1 MKTMKHT
8 TKTNHKLLSL
18 NDLGGGIG
26 FAVTSSFTYRYR
38 AFRRCQM
45 MAQAEGSLRVYIILI
60 NKNNNKQQK
69 KQTMKQNFTHYFKSI
84 ILAIAFL
91 LSGAIPANSQNIYFK
106 DKKIQQIGLSNN
118 KADVSDLV
126 QPFYCGVDDNKFSLV
141 EGQEYTISKT
151 PITIS
156 DAKFG
161 NIVEQDIF
169 ENNSKL
175 SKALTLRIDEKED
188 SKILCCIIVA
198 ADWNYNKTITFKIAV
213 HDMPLVVEKPATCT
227 SDGYRKYKCA
237 CCNEERTETLY
248 ALGHS
253 YGEWQEMAGGHMRT
267 CSNDAN
273 HKQYN
278 MDATGVN
285 ALEITL
291 TDDTKLSYPSTLS
304 PVVTFNDLDVAIGF
318 DTDKTSLVNKVDI
331 AAYNQVWSHNKNGY
345 AQNNEDNTY
354 SHQCDYTDCG
364 YKHDDLFVKN
374 GKQYYVA
381 EKKNGVIRVADMT
394 LNDSE
399 GYDCEADITVGSVS
413 YSRDMK
419 DNQWGT
425 LCLPFAINPNAYSD
439 CSFYK
444 LSSVDDEKSEIV
456 LSRIDDSTIAAGTPV
471 LVRRNAA
478 VSSISISVP
487 SEGEGD
493 GVVMSKNIQTGSTV
507 GEYSLVGRLTTS
519 DDALTDN
526 CYIINNDKFWNV
538 GKLTNGGKTVKV
550 GAFRSYLEANTSMA
564 QARMLSLS
572 IGGDNTTA
580 IDVLNAADDGEA
592 EIYDLNG
599 HRLSDLQ
606 KGMNIVKRGNKTT
619 KVIIK

>member
-18 NDLGGGIG
+18 NDLGGGIC

-106 DKKIQQIGLSNN
+106 DKEIHQIGLSNN
-118 KADVSDLV
+118 KADVSGLV
-126 QPFYCGVDDNKFSLV
+126 QPFYCGVDDNIFSLV

-188 SKILCCIIVA
+188 SKILCCNIVA
-198 ADWNYNKTITFKIAV
+198 ADWNNNKTITFKIAV

-381 EKKNGVIRVADMT
+381 EKKNGVIKVADMT

-439 CSFYK
+439 YSFYQ
-444 LSSVDDEKSEIV
+444 LSSVDNERQEIV

-478 VSSISISVP
+478 ASGISISAT
-487 SEGEGD
+487 D
-493 GVVMSKNIQTGSTV
+493 AAMSNAVLTGSTA
-507 GEYSLVGRLTTS
+507 GDYSLVGTLTTS
-519 DDALTDN
+519 NALSND
-526 CYIINNDKFWNV
+526 CYVINNDKFWNV
-538 GKLTNGGKTVKV
+538 GELNKAGKTVRV

-580 IDVLNAADDGEA
+580 IDVLHAADDGEA

>member
-1 MKTMKHT
+1 MKNLIKRHVR
-8 TKTNHKLLSL
+8 LLAL
-18 NDLGGGIG
+18 TL
-26 FAVTSSFTYRYR
+26 
-38 AFRRCQM
+38 AFIM
-45 MAQAEGSLRVYIILI
+45 
-60 NKNNNKQQK
+60 
-69 KQTMKQNFTHYFKSI
+69 
-84 ILAIAFL
+84 
-91 LSGAIPANSQNIYFK
+91 SGAIPANSQSITYI
-106 DKKIQQIGLSNN
+106 DKNFVEAYSENS
-118 KADVSDLV
+118 KADVSTLV
-126 QPFYCGVDDNKFSLV
+126 QPFYCRIDDNMNSFLEV
-141 EGQEYTISKT
+141 PNNTTEDYVYTISKT

-161 NIVEQDIF
+161 NIVEQDIIG
-169 ENNSKL
+169 NTSNL

-188 SKILCCIIVA
+188 SKILCCNIVA
-198 ADWNYNKTITFKIAV
+198 VDGNYNKTITFKIAV
-213 HDMPLVVEKPATCT
+213 HDMPLVEEQPATCT

-253 YGEWQEMAGGHMRT
+253 FGEWQEMAGGHMRT
-267 CSNDAN
+267 CSHDAN

-291 TDDTKLSYPSTLS
+291 NDDTKLSYPSTLS

-318 DTDKTSLVNKVDI
+318 DTDKTSLVNKADI
-331 AAYNQVWSHNKNGY
+331 KEYNQVWSHNKNGY
-345 AQNNEDNTY
+345 AKNDDKTY

-381 EKKNGVIRVADMT
+381 EKKNGVIKVADMT

-439 CSFYK
+439 YSFYQ
-444 LSSVDDEKSEIV
+444 LSSVDNERQEIV

-493 GVVMSKNIQTGSTV
+493 GVVMSKNIQTVSTA

-519 DDALTDN
+519 DVLTDN

-538 GKLTNGGKTVKV
+538 GNLINSGKAKAVKV
-550 GAFRSYLEANTSMA
+550 GAFRSYLEANTSSA
-564 QARMLSLS
+564 QVMMLSLS
-572 IGGDNTTA
+572 IGDNDTTA
-580 IDVLNAADDGEA
+580 IDVLHAADDGEA

-599 HRLSDLQ
+599 HRLPDLQ
-606 KGMNIVKRGNKTT
+606 KGVNIVKRGNKTT

>member
-1 MKTMKHT
+1 MKNLIKRHVR
-8 TKTNHKLLSL
+8 LLVL
-18 NDLGGGIG
+18 TL
-26 FAVTSSFTYRYR
+26 
-38 AFRRCQM
+38 
-45 MAQAEGSLRVYIILI
+45 
-60 NKNNNKQQK
+60 
-69 KQTMKQNFTHYFKSI
+69 
-84 ILAIAFL
+84 AFL

-141 EGQEYTISKT
+141 EGQKYTISKT

-175 SKALTLRIDEKED
+175 SNALTLQIDEKED
-188 SKILCCIIVA
+188 SKILCCNIVA

-267 CSNDAN
+267 CSHDAN

-318 DTDKTSLVNKVDI
+318 DTDKTSLVNKADI
-331 AAYNQVWSHNKNGY
+331 KEYNQVWSHNKNGY
-345 AQNNEDNTY
+345 AKNDDKTY

-381 EKKNGVIRVADMT
+381 EKKNGVIKVADMT

-493 GVVMSKNIQTGSTV
+493 GVVMSKNIQTGSTA

-519 DDALTDN
+519 DALSND

>member
-1 MKTMKHT
+1 
-8 TKTNHKLLSL
+8 
-18 NDLGGGIG
+18 
-26 FAVTSSFTYRYR
+26 
-38 AFRRCQM
+38 
-45 MAQAEGSLRVYIILI
+45 
-60 NKNNNKQQK
+60 
-69 KQTMKQNFTHYFKSI
+69 MKQNFTHYFKSI

-91 LSGAIPANSQNIYFK
+91 LSGAIPANSQSITYI
-106 DKKIQQIGLSNN
+106 DKNWNAACSENS
-118 KADVSDLV
+118 KADVSTLV
-126 QPFYCGVDDNKFSLV
+126 QPFYCRIDDNMFSFLEV
-141 EGQEYTISKT
+141 PNNTTEDYVYTISKT

-161 NIVEQDIF
+161 NIVEEDIIK
-169 ENNSKL
+169 NNSKL

-188 SKILCCIIVA
+188 SKILCCNIVA
-198 ADWNYNKTITFKIAV
+198 VDWNYNKTITFKIAV
-213 HDMPLVVEKPATCT
+213 HDMPLVEEQPATCT

-237 CCNEERTETLY
+237 CCQEERTETLY

-291 TDDTKLSYPSTLS
+291 TDETKLSYPSTLS

-318 DTDKTSLVNKVDI
+318 DTDKTSLVNKADI

-345 AQNNEDNTY
+345 AKNDDKTY
-354 SHQCDYTDCG
+354 SHACDVAGCTVKY
-364 YKHDDLFVKN
+364 DDLFVKN
-374 GKQYYVA
+374 GEQYYVA
-381 EKKNGVIRVADMT
+381 ENKDGVIRVADMT

-444 LSSVDDEKSEIV
+444 LSSVDNKKSEIV

-478 VSSISISVP
+478 ASSISISVP

-493 GVVMSKNIQTGSTV
+493 GVVMSKNIQTGITA
-507 GEYSLVGRLTTS
+507 GEYSLVGTLTTS
-519 DDALTDN
+519 NALTDN

-538 GKLTNGGKTVKV
+538 GELNKAGKTVRV

>member
-1 MKTMKHT
+1 
-8 TKTNHKLLSL
+8 
-18 NDLGGGIG
+18 
-26 FAVTSSFTYRYR
+26 
-38 AFRRCQM
+38 
-45 MAQAEGSLRVYIILI
+45 
-60 NKNNNKQQK
+60 
-69 KQTMKQNFTHYFKSI
+69 MKQNFTHYFKSI

-91 LSGAIPANSQNIYFK
+91 LSWAVPTFGQPQNRLYIYNKDGMPIDNVDNNKVTINDSDPFYLVVFDGGCYYSVYSSSSSDVVNITTNAYNGYIQNINL
-106 DKKIQQIGLSNN
+106 DQS
-118 KADVSDLV
+118 
-126 QPFYCGVDDNKFSLV
+126 
-141 EGQEYTISKT
+141 
-151 PITIS
+151 
-156 DAKFG
+156 
-161 NIVEQDIF
+161 
-169 ENNSKL
+169 
-175 SKALTLRIDEKED
+175 
-188 SKILCCIIVA
+188 
-198 ADWNYNKTITFKIAV
+198 
-213 HDMPLVVEKPATCT
+213 
-227 SDGYRKYKCA
+227 
-237 CCNEERTETLY
+237 ERLTETLLGQLQKFQIPNNEGSRELCWKY
-248 ALGHS
+248 EHTKFSIAIHELSEVQGSKEATCSEDGDMTYKCRHCGETRTEIFKATGHS
-253 YGEWQEMAGGHMRT
+253 FGEWQEMEMGNGRFRT
-267 CSNDAN
+267 CTYDAN
-273 HKQYN
+273 HIQYD

-318 DTDKTSLVNKVDI
+318 DTDKTSLVNKADI

-381 EKKNGVIRVADMT
+381 EKKNGVIKVADMT

-439 CSFYK
+439 CSFYQ
-444 LSSVDDEKSEIV
+444 LSSVDNDKSEIV
-456 LSRIDDSTIAAGTPV
+456 LSRIDDPTIDAGTPV

-478 VSSISISVP
+478 VSGISISTTNTA
-487 SEGEGD
+487 
-493 GVVMSKNIQTGSTV
+493 MSNAIQTGITA
-507 GEYSLVGRLTTS
+507 GEYSLVGTLTTS
-519 DDALTDN
+519 NALTDN

-538 GKLTNGGKTVKV
+538 GELNNAGKTVRV

-580 IDVLNAADDGEA
+580 IDVLNAADNSEA

-599 HRLSDLQ
+599 HRLPDLQ
-606 KGMNIVKRGNKTT
+606 KGINIVKRGNKTT
-619 KVIIK
+619 KVIIR

>member
-1 MKTMKHT
+1 
-8 TKTNHKLLSL
+8 
-18 NDLGGGIG
+18 
-26 FAVTSSFTYRYR
+26 
-38 AFRRCQM
+38 
-45 MAQAEGSLRVYIILI
+45 
-60 NKNNNKQQK
+60 
-69 KQTMKQNFTHYFKSI
+69 MKQNFTHYFKSI

-106 DKKIQQIGLSNN
+106 DKKIHQIGLLNN

-126 QPFYCGVDDNKFSLV
+126 QPFYCGVDDNRFSLV

-156 DAKFG
+156 DAIFG
-161 NIVEQDIF
+161 NIVEQDIIK
-169 ENNSKL
+169 NNSIL

-188 SKILCCIIVA
+188 SKILCCNIVA
-198 ADWNYNKTITFKIAV
+198 VDWNSNKTITFKIAV
-213 HDMPLVVEKPATCT
+213 HDMPLVEEQPATCT

-318 DTDKTSLVNKVDI
+318 DTDKTSLVNKADI
-331 AAYNQVWSHNKNGY
+331 KEYNQVWSHNKNGY
-345 AQNNEDNTY
+345 AKNDDKTY
-354 SHQCDYTDCG
+354 SHACDVAGCTVKY
-364 YKHDDLFVKN
+364 DDLFVKN

-381 EKKNGVIRVADMT
+381 ENKNGVIKVADMT

-444 LSSVDDEKSEIV
+444 LSSVDNKNSEIV

-478 VSSISISVP
+478 ASGISISAT
-487 SEGEGD
+487 D
-493 GVVMSKNIQTGSTV
+493 AAMSNAVLTGSTA
-507 GEYSLVGRLTTS
+507 GDYSLVGTLTTS
-519 DDALTDN
+519 NALSND
-526 CYIINNDKFWNV
+526 CYVINNDKFWNV
-538 GKLTNGGKTVKV
+538 GKLNNAGKTVRV

>member
-1 MKTMKHT
+1 
-8 TKTNHKLLSL
+8 
-18 NDLGGGIG
+18 
-26 FAVTSSFTYRYR
+26 
-38 AFRRCQM
+38 
-45 MAQAEGSLRVYIILI
+45 
-60 NKNNNKQQK
+60 
-69 KQTMKQNFTHYFKSI
+69 MKQNFTHYFKSI

-91 LSGAIPANSQNIYFK
+91 LSGAIPANSQSITYI
-106 DKKIQQIGLSNN
+106 DKNLDAACSENS
-118 KADVSDLV
+118 KADVSTLV
-126 QPFYCGVDDNKFSLV
+126 QPFYCRIDDNMFSFLEV
-141 EGQEYTISKT
+141 PNNTTEDYVYTISKT

-161 NIVEQDIF
+161 NIVEKDII

-188 SKILCCIIVA
+188 SKILCCNIVA
-198 ADWNYNKTITFKIAV
+198 VASNYNKTITFKIAV
-213 HDMPLVVEKPATCT
+213 HDMPLVEEQLATCT

-237 CCNEERTETLY
+237 CCEEESTETLY

-345 AQNNEDNTY
+345 AKNDDKTY
-354 SHQCDYTDCG
+354 SHACDVAGCTVKY
-364 YKHDDLFVKN
+364 DDLFVKN
-374 GKQYYVA
+374 GEQYYVA
-381 EKKNGVIRVADMT
+381 ENKDGVIRVADMT

-444 LSSVDDEKSEIV
+444 LSSVDNDKSEIV

-478 VSSISISVP
+478 VSGISISAT
-487 SEGEGD
+487 D
-493 GVVMSKNIQTGSTV
+493 AAMSNAVLTGSTV
-507 GEYSLVGRLTTS
+507 GEYSLVGTLTTS
-519 DDALTDN
+519 NALSNN
-526 CYIINNDKFWNV
+526 CYIINNDKFWKV
-538 GKLTNGGKTVKV
+538 GDLTNGGKTVKV
-550 GAFRSYLEANTSMA
+550 GAFRSYLEANTPSA
-564 QARMLSLS
+564 PAKMLSLS
-572 IGGDNTTA
+572 IGGDDTTA

-599 HRLSDLQ
+599 HRLPDLQ
-606 KGMNIVKRGNKTT
+606 KGVNIVKRGNKTT

>member
-1 MKTMKHT
+1 
-8 TKTNHKLLSL
+8 
-18 NDLGGGIG
+18 
-26 FAVTSSFTYRYR
+26 
-38 AFRRCQM
+38 
-45 MAQAEGSLRVYIILI
+45 
-60 NKNNNKQQK
+60 
-69 KQTMKQNFTHYFKSI
+69 MKQNFTHYFKSI

-106 DKKIQQIGLSNN
+106 DKERQIVLSNN

-126 QPFYCGVDDNKFSLV
+126 QPFYCGVDDNIFSLV

-188 SKILCCIIVA
+188 SKILCRNIVA

-213 HDMPLVVEKPATCT
+213 HDMPLVEEQPATCT

-318 DTDKTSLVNKVDI
+318 DTDKTSLVNKADI
-331 AAYNQVWSHNKNGY
+331 KEYNQVWSHNKNGY

-354 SHQCDYTDCG
+354 SHACDVAGCTVKY
-364 YKHDDLFVKN
+364 DDLFVKN
-374 GKQYYVA
+374 GEQYYVA
-381 EKKNGVIRVADMT
+381 ENKNGVIKVADMT

-439 CSFYK
+439 CSFYQ
-444 LSSVDDEKSEIV
+444 LSSVDNDKSEIV

-471 LVRRNAA
+471 LVRRNSA
-478 VSSISISVP
+478 VNGISISVL
-487 SEGEGD
+487 SEEEGEG
-493 GVVMSKNIQTGSTV
+493 VAMSKIIQTGSTA
-507 GEYSLVGRLTTS
+507 GNYSLVGTLTTS
-519 DDALTDN
+519 DALAKN
-526 CYIINNDKFWNV
+526 AYIINNDKFWNV
-538 GKLTNGGKTVKV
+538 GALINSGKANTVKV
-550 GAFRSYLEANTSMA
+550 GAFRSYLLANTTSPSA

-572 IGGDNTTA
+572 IGDDDTTA

-599 HRLSDLQ
+599 HRLPDLQ
-606 KGMNIVKRGNKTT
+606 KGVNIIKRGNKIT